1 MTVAI
6 LTITQTLI
14 GVNTVRVT
22 WTSGLPTPT
31 FRVWRDGVK
40 TLTTV
45 SYMDFYLA
53 DGEMPVIEVFDD
65 DTVPSSAYPGN
76 MLLFWY
82 HVATAA
88 KYRVEEYVGSEW
100 VTRCTYLDE
109 GQGSFLYRTDFLAD
123 ETTYEWRIVPVGE
136 NGNDGTPFTRSGL
149 MVRYPDVPSAQFT
162 YSEVTNKVTVTI
174 V

>member
-1 MTVAI
+1 MAI

-88 KYRVEEYVGSEW
+88 KYRVEKYEGAQWITVA
-100 VTRCTYLDE
+100 TIIDN
-109 GQGSFLYRTDFLAD
+109 GQGSFIYRTEFLAD
-123 ETTYEWRIVPVGE
+123 ETTHHWRIVPVGE
-136 NGNDGTPFTRSGL
+136 NGNDGTPLVRDFF
-149 MVRYPDVPSAQFT
+149 MCRYPDVPTAAWAYSAVN
-162 YSEVTNKVTVTI
+162 YKVTVTI
-174 V
+174 A